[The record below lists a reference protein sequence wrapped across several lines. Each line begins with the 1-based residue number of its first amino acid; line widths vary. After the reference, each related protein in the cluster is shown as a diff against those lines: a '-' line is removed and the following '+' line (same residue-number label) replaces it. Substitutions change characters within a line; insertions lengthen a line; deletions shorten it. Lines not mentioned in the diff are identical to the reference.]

1 MATTGTIDVNVGNF
15 ERALSGVA
23 GGALLL
29 WGLRRPRGVLLGILG
44 SALALRGV
52 TGHCPVYARLG
63 IDTHDGDD
71 RRVDETLD
79 DSFPASD
86 PPSWTP
92 VSGVA
97 ATGTSAD

>member
-1 MATTGTIDVNVGNF
+1 MATSRTIDVNVGNL
-15 ERALSGVA
+15 ERALSAVA

-44 SALALRGV
+44 ATLASRGV
-52 TGHCPVYARLG
+52 TGHCPLYARLG
-63 IDTHDGDD
+63 IDTHHDD
-71 RRVDETLD
+71 DDQRVDETVD

-97 ATGTSAD
+97 AT